1 MPQFFLS
8 CLPWIWLLICILC
21 IFLEAVTSSLTTV
34 WFACGSFVMIFL
46 SFIDFPPGWQIFIFI
61 LISFLLLIF
70 TRPLVVKKLNVR
82 KTATNSDRLIGRKCL
97 VTQRITELQKGAVK
111 IDGVEWSAEF
121 SGEEKEEIPE
131 GSEVIIEEIK
141 GATLSVKRHG

>member
-8 CLPWIWLLICILC
+8 NLPWVWLLVCVICI
-21 IFLEAVTSSLTTV
+21 FMEAATFSLTTV

-46 SFIDFPPGWQIFIFI
+46 SFAAFPFKWQILIFV

-70 TRPLVVKKLNVR
+70 TRPLVVKKLNAR

-111 IDGVEWSAEF
+111 IDGVEWSAEI
-121 SGEEKEEIPE
+121 STGEKEEILE

-141 GATLSVKRHG
+141 GATLSVKKIS